1 MPKLPSH
8 STKEE
13 MEYQQFVRSTVSN
26 WVNSTPEFE
35 KVVDLY
41 QRIGPSWSINEL
53 PILDQVEL
61 EQVVQDVSPDNVSPD
76 NLMSLSEFTEAL
88 HEK

>member
-8 STKEE
+8 LTKEE

-53 PILDQVEL
+53 PIRDHVEL
-61 EQVVQDVSPDNVSPD
+61 EQVVQDVSPDN
-76 NLMSLSEFTEAL
+76 LMSLSEFTDAL

>member
-8 STKEE
+8 LTNEE

-26 WVNSTPEFE
+26 WVNTTPEFD

-41 QRIGPSWSINEL
+41 QRIGPTWSINEL
-53 PILDQVEL
+53 P
-61 EQVVQDVSPDNVSPD
+61 
-76 NLMSLSEFTEAL
+76 
-88 HEK
+88 

>member
-8 STKEE
+8 LTKEE

-53 PILDQVEL
+53 PIRDQVEL
-61 EQVVQDVSPDNVSPD
+61 EQVVQDVSPDN
-76 NLMSLSEFTEAL
+76 LMSLLEFTEAL

>member
-8 STKEE
+8 LTKEE

-41 QRIGPSWSINEL
+41 QRISPSWSINEL
-53 PILDQVEL
+53 PIRDQVEL
-61 EQVVQDVSPDNVSPD
+61 EQVVQDVSPD

>member
-8 STKEE
+8 LTKEE

-53 PILDQVEL
+53 PIRDQVEL
-61 EQVVQDVSPDNVSPD
+61 EQVVQDVSPDN
-76 NLMSLSEFTEAL
+76 LMSLSEFTDAL

>member
-41 QRIGPSWSINEL
+41 QHIGPSWSINEL
-53 PILDQVEL
+53 PIRDQVEL
-61 EQVVQDVSPDNVSPD
+61 EQVVQDVSPDN
-76 NLMSLSEFTEAL
+76 LMSLSEFTDAL

>member
-8 STKEE
+8 LTKEE
-13 MEYQQFVRSTVSN
+13 MEYQQFVRSTASN

-53 PILDQVEL
+53 PIRDQVEL
-61 EQVVQDVSPDNVSPD
+61 EQVVQDVSPD

>member
-8 STKEE
+8 LTKEE
-13 MEYQQFVRSTVSN
+13 MEYQQFLRSTVSN

-53 PILDQVEL
+53 PIRDQVEL
-61 EQVVQDVSPDNVSPD
+61 EQVVQDVSPD

>member
-8 STKEE
+8 LTNEE

-26 WVNSTPEFE
+26 WVNTTPEFE

-41 QRIGPSWSINEL
+41 QRIGPTWSINEL
-53 PILDQVEL
+53 PERDQVEL
-61 EQVVQDVSPDNVSPD
+61 KQVLQDVAPE
-76 NLMSLSEFTEAL
+76 NLMSLSEFTDAL
-88 HEK
+88 REK

>member
-8 STKEE
+8 LTKEE

-26 WVNSTPEFE
+26 WVNTTPEYE

-41 QRIGPSWSINEL
+41 QRIGPSWSINDY
-53 PILDQVEL
+53 PL
-61 EQVVQDVSPDNVSPD
+61 EIKLNSNRLCKMSVQR
-76 NLMSLSEFTEAL
+76 T
-88 HEK
+88 

>member
-8 STKEE
+8 LTKEE

-53 PILDQVEL
+53 PIRDQVEL
-61 EQVVQDVSPDNVSPD
+61 EQVVQDVSPD

>member
-8 STKEE
+8 LTKEE

-53 PILDQVEL
+53 PLGDQVEL
-61 EQVVQDVSPDNVSPD
+61 EQVVQDVSPDN
-76 NLMSLSEFTEAL
+76 LMSLSEFTDAL

>member
-8 STKEE
+8 LTKEE

-41 QRIGPSWSINEL
+41 QRIGLSWSINEL
-53 PILDQVEL
+53 PIRDQVEL
-61 EQVVQDVSPDNVSPD
+61 EQVVQDVSPDN
-76 NLMSLSEFTEAL
+76 LMSLSEFTDAL